1 MYGPDGMG
9 SFVEK
14 VQVLPFG
21 AGGVLIGAR
30 GREAESWQGLMY
42 VHEMRE
48 RSIYVRLLLEVWDS
62 C

>member
-1 MYGPDGMG
+1 MG